1 LTHIQTIL
9 SFGAK
14 HVLVSTYKWLTTPQ
28 VTSMAHY
35 GGYGHSPSMC
45 KTQEALEVEVIMK
58 HYGDSISPKTKVEIQ
73 DLEEDVKV
81 VMKYQED
88 EDVDKKIGEIIP
100 NVGCS
105 SN

>member
-1 LTHIQTIL
+1 
-9 SFGAK
+9 
-14 HVLVSTYKWLTTPQ
+14 
-28 VTSMAHY
+28 
-35 GGYGHSPSMC
+35 
-45 KTQEALEVEVIMK
+45 
-58 HYGDSISPKTKVEIQ
+58 
-73 DLEEDVKV
+73 LEEDVKV